1 MFGPDNGCHHAETVT
16 WLRNGACLGSGIT
29 DDQKD
34 DFYGGLQDVEISYFC
49 KGNGN
54 FQFLYTVVSLIFT

>member
-34 DFYGGLQDVEISYFC
+34 DFYGGLQDVEISYSC
-49 KGNGN
+49 KGNGK
-54 FQFLYTVVSLIFT
+54 FQF